1 MKQISILGCGWL
13 GLPLGEHLSAGGF
26 TVNGSVT
33 GPAKFRQLM
42 AAGINPYVIKLP
54 YDVYYLPRF
63 LEGSGA
69 LIIDIPPKLRGESS
83 ENFTGK
89 IKQLIPFIE
98 ESGIQKVIFISS
110 TSVYADDNITVT
122 EETAPKPQTES
133 GRQLLESEKLLQ
145 QNPNFKT
152 TVIRFAGLIGEDRHP
167 IYALSGKTGLENPE
181 APVNLIHLEDCIGII
196 STIIEKDIWGETFN
210 AAASY
215 HPAKQDY
222 YNFKAKQLGWAA
234 PGFNSSKPSVG
245 KVVNSDRLKIVLGY
259 SFKKAIS

>member
-13 GLPLGEHLSAGGF
+13 GLPLGEHLAASGF
-26 TVNGSVT
+26 AVNGSVT

-63 LEGSGA
+63 LESSGA

-110 TSVYADDNITVT
+110 TSVYADDNNTVT
-122 EETAPKPQTES
+122 EETLPKPQTES
-133 GRQLLESEKLLQ
+133 GRQLLECEQLLQ

-152 TVIRFAGLIGEDRHP
+152 TVIRFGGLIGEDRHP
-167 IYALSGKTGLENPE
+167 VYSLSGKTGLENPK
-181 APVNLIHLEDCIGII
+181 APVNLIHQKDCIEII

-210 AAASY
+210 AVAPY
-215 HPAKQDY
+215 HPSRQEY
-222 YNFKAKQLGWAA
+222 YSHKAKQLGLNL
-234 PGFNSSKPSVG
+234 PDFNSGNLSVG
-245 KVVNSDRLKIVLGY
+245 KIINSDKLMDILDYR
-259 SFKKAIS
+259 FKENTL